1 MNTKQRAVT
10 ASSVFFA
17 AAALAAAFIAAP
29 ASAQPAQSTA
39 GYVVGGNSGLI
50 ARGATGVC
58 WHAGYWTPAMAVEE
72 CDPGLAPRQVADA
85 TPAPRAAPPAPASPP
100 PAPRPRFEKVVLD
113 SEVLFDFNKAV
124 LKPAALPL
132 LDEVVTSIKDK
143 DSDIIVI
150 TGHTDRIGSV
160 SYNQKLSER
169 RAAAVKDYFRSKG
182 IAESRMQAVG
192 KGKSEPV
199 TTDCVGTKKTPR
211 LIACL
216 APDRRVEVESKIQ
229 RPMASDKR

>member
-1 MNTKQRAVT
+1 
-10 ASSVFFA
+10 
-17 AAALAAAFIAAP
+17 
-29 ASAQPAQSTA
+29 
-39 GYVVGGNSGLI
+39 
-50 ARGATGVC
+50 
-58 WHAGYWTPAMAVEE
+58 
-72 CDPGLAPRQVADA
+72 VA
-85 TPAPRAAPPAPASPP
+85 
-100 PAPRPRFEKVVLD
+100 PAPRPRFEKIVLD

-124 LKPAALPL
+124 LKPAAFPL

-182 IAESRMQAVG
+182 IAESRMQATG

-199 TTDCVGTKKTPR
+199 TTGCVGTKKTPK

-216 APDRRVEVESKIQ
+216 APDRRVEIESKIQ
-229 RPMASDKR
+229 RPVSDKR